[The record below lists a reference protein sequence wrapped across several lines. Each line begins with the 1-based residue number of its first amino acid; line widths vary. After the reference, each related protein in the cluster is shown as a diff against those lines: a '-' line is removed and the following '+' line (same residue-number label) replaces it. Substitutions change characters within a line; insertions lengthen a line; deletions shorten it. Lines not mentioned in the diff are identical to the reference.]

1 MIRLVSDLHI
11 DVNRDGNFGFKNKEQ
26 DALFIAGDI
35 AGSYQKEIKWLKGL
49 TSTVKSPIFVVCG
62 NHLGYD
68 YYTREEE
75 LDMYLYGYKKQN
87 PLEGTKQWSIDY
99 IKKNIPDNVHYLD
112 NEYVEW
118 NNYIIFGGCMY
129 SDYHLYENEDLC
141 KRSGE
146 AYLNDFRYVHIYDKE
161 YNVVRPVNTD
171 DYQKYFSIFMD
182 KLQKC
187 IEKTKDSGKDIIIL
201 SHFTPSI
208 RSISERY
215 LNQGNIYLNA
225 SYASNLDD
233 FIRANK
239 RIKYW
244 FCGHCHDSKDY
255 MIEQCR
261 VVMEPYGYHVNGEQK
276 IQPRKWYG
284 KEINIQ

>member
-1 MIRLVSDLHI
+1 MIRLVSDLHV
-11 DVNRDGNFGFKNKEQ
+11 DVNRDGNFGFRHKNQ
-26 DALFIAGDI
+26 DMLFIAGDI
-35 AGSYQKEIKWLKGL
+35 AGSYEKEIKFLKGL
-49 TSTVKSPIFVVCG
+49 TKTITCPIFVVAG

-68 YYTREEE
+68 YYTSEYDV
-75 LDMYLYGYKKQN
+75 LFGYRKAN

-99 IKKNIPDNVHYLD
+99 IKKNVPDNVHYLD
-112 NEYVEW
+112 NEYMEW

-161 YNVVRPVNTD
+161 MNVVRPVNTD
-171 DYQKYFSIFMD
+171 DYQWFFLEFKK
-182 KLQKC
+182 KLEKC
-187 IEKTKDSGKDIIIL
+187 IEKTKDSGKDIIVL
-201 SHFTPSI
+201 THFCPSI
-208 RSISERY
+208 QSISDKY

-233 FIRANK
+233 FIKDNP

-261 VVMEPYGYHVNGEQK
+261 IVMEPYGYHVNGEQK

-284 KEINIQ
+284 KEIEI